1 MKKILAG
8 LILIPSMSFATL
20 TSDFIY
26 NLYEKDDTFS
36 KAYVYGVMDA
46 YEHTG
51 KACFNITQDNADET
65 INLVM
70 AEFIRSVTLHPE
82 LKNEPASSVIYD
94 VAIKK
99 NFSCN

>member
-8 LILIPSMSFATL
+8 LLLIPSMCFATL
-20 TSDFIY
+20 SSEFIY
-26 NLYEKDDTFS
+26 NLYEKNDTFS

-51 KACFNITQDNADET
+51 KACFNITEDNADET
-65 INLVM
+65 INSIM
-70 AEFIRSVTLHPE
+70 DAFIRTVALHPE
-82 LKNEPASSVIYD
+82 LKNKPASSVIYD